1 MVLSVS
7 RIVGFLPQVHC
18 NVFLKCWWFSSFSEL
33 KALSHLP
40 GNSYKENTVLTLFHS
55 PKPSSLMWNK
65 LLNYISHLICSE
77 KTVFNLIC
85 SNLRVALV
93 VKLWVF
99 KGGLWKVSLW
109 NHLRQRMYAVITRY
123 TGRGNNPKNILMCVC
138 FVWRLAQSFFLPF
151 FLPQPRSFSA
161 V

>member
-1 MVLSVS
+1 MELTLKAMVLVYPME
-7 RIVGFLPQVHC
+7 IVLCHKCIAMYFLNVDGFPP
-18 NVFLKCWWFSSFSEL
+18 FLNWKHFHISL
-33 KALSHLP
+33 GILI
-40 GNSYKENTVLTLFHS
+40 KENTVLTLFHS
-55 PKPSSLMWNK
+55 PRPSSLMWNK
-65 LLNYISHLICSE
+65 LLNYISHLISSE

-123 TGRGNNPKNILMCVC
+123 TGSGNNPKNILMCVC
-138 FVWRLAQSFFLPF
+138 FVWRLAQSFF
-151 FLPQPRSFSA
+151 
-161 V
+161 